1 MKTTHF
7 PIAALSS
14 ARAVRRCMNLAP
26 AADCGERP
34 LIPIP
39 MPEQV
44 ADRSMTPFHTHV
56 HRSGAITQLLYRKE
70 ADTVYI
76 IGRRKG
82 ELADIAA
89 LDAVP
94 YCALSS
100 GDEVIVMLP
109 DGAHRLAV
117 DDDEVSWTHIT
128 LSASAGL
135 PVLTADVEGELS
147 ASTAAL
153 QLTGGA
159 TVSSLSQAALSALSG
174 RLTDAY
180 GQICSTASASGLW
193 VQPALLMARL
203 LDSAGNTVAA
213 GPPVLLAPSGWQCA
227 GEIEAAVSTRD
238 DTVIPSLRMS
248 AATFY
253 VSLTMPQAIDPSAVT
268 VEVLEYPTLHPVD
281 YSAQAC
287 TRLSGATGALRFA
300 ATLPGATAGMSP
312 LDAVRSSTLAS
323 LVSYAPDSARVVARM
338 AVSGSAGRTVRLR
351 RPVAPAPKTDN
362 DRVASLTASVPAA
375 AVSSGFTARCV
386 CRSGSAVLWA
396 DVERLRRAGYSPQL
410 IGGRYTAGAGASWL
424 AAIEVTFA
432 DGQRRVQRFVCS
444 GPRPV
449 ALSPLITYPDTAA
462 TEITVWTAD
471 TGGANPCS
479 ARLPLSLPAP
489 SATVAAYISASL
501 TPVELRPSASPLP
514 QAVEPGS
521 IRSPSLILLARSEEP
536 LSPVGS
542 ADSGHGPVVALAP
555 VGAQTS
561 LDISRVRFHA
571 FGPGGVMSVNANVRT
586 GVMSLM
592 LSASH
597 AVARGSAVA
606 CSPGGTYMLCGNR
619 LLLLAGSRIRS
630 LCTVPRSRSL
640 AWHHAS
646 ESLWVADERGNIT
659 VLHPEGSVSDMSLPF
674 EVVSL
679 YADTSSLLLTAPS
692 AIYEALP
699 AGAGV
704 GPQEVAWEGE
714 LCLPRRTRPIGL
726 RIDMSASSFDGTLTL
741 SAHGGA
747 GPDYA
752 SEVCSFGLKGPVHA
766 PYTFCIFSPVRP
778 RYLLSIRGSASSAFQ
793 LRDASL
799 IYD

>member
-1 MKTTHF
+1 
-7 PIAALSS
+7 
-14 ARAVRRCMNLAP
+14 
-26 AADCGERP
+26 
-34 LIPIP
+34 
-39 MPEQV
+39 
-44 ADRSMTPFHTHV
+44 MTPFHTHV

-82 ELADIAA
+82 EMADIAA

-109 DGAHRLAV
+109 DGAHRLAA

-128 LSASAGL
+128 PSASAGL

-193 VQPALLMARL
+193 VQPALLVARL

-287 TRLSGATGALRFA
+287 TRLSGAAGALRFA
-300 ATLPGATAGMSP
+300 ATLPGATSGMAP

-323 LVSYAPDSARVVARM
+323 LASYAPDSARVVARM
-338 AVSGSAGRTVRLR
+338 AVSGSSGRTVRLQ

-410 IGGRYTAGAGASWL
+410 IGGRYAAVAGASWL

-449 ALSPLITYPDTAA
+449 ALSPLITYPDTAT

-471 TGGANPCS
+471 AGGANPFC
-479 ARLPLSLPAP
+479 ATLPLTLPAP
-489 SATVAAYISASL
+489 SATVAAYISAAL
-501 TPVELRPSASPLP
+501 TPVELRPSASPMP

-521 IRSPSLILLARSEEP
+521 IRSPRLFCWR
-536 LSPVGS
+536 
-542 ADSGHGPVVALAP
+542 AP
-555 VGAQTS
+555 K
-561 LDISRVRFHA
+561 SR
-571 FGPGGVMSVNANVRT
+571 
-586 GVMSLM
+586 L
-592 LSASH
+592 
-597 AVARGSAVA
+597 
-606 CSPGGTYMLCGNR
+606 R
-619 LLLLAGSRIRS
+619 L
-630 LCTVPRSRSL
+630 
-640 AWHHAS
+640 
-646 ESLWVADERGNIT
+646 
-659 VLHPEGSVSDMSLPF
+659 
-674 EVVSL
+674 
-679 YADTSSLLLTAPS
+679 
-692 AIYEALP
+692 
-699 AGAGV
+699 
-704 GPQEVAWEGE
+704 
-714 LCLPRRTRPIGL
+714 
-726 RIDMSASSFDGTLTL
+726 
-741 SAHGGA
+741 
-747 GPDYA
+747 
-752 SEVCSFGLKGPVHA
+752 
-766 PYTFCIFSPVRP
+766 
-778 RYLLSIRGSASSAFQ
+778 
-793 LRDASL
+793 
-799 IYD
+799 